1 MRSFRTSDGRTL
13 AYRREGAGSVLVC
26 HPGGPG
32 ASSRYLRDL
41 GGLARWVTLVCLD
54 PRGTGWSDTPRDPS
68 AYTLD
73 HYVGDLDEL
82 RAQLG
87 LGRMALLGFSHGGMV
102 SIRYAAT
109 YPDRVERLVL
119 ANTSAR
125 RGEAQRAE
133 AEHQIAARAG
143 EPWHAEAL
151 AALESAQRADQTVEA
166 MTRLL
171 KTMAP
176 LFFARWSSAASE
188 FVESDFGIDNVD
200 ALRFFNARPPDVT
213 SDLGRISSPTLVITG
228 EQDFVC
234 GPASGGEL
242 AEGIAGARLV
252 VIPDAGHMTYFE
264 QPERFV
270 VEVLT
275 FLRG

>member
-1 MRSFRTSDGRTL
+1 M
-13 AYRREGAGSVLVC
+13 LVC

-41 GGLARWVTLVCLD
+41 GGLAAQLTLVCLD
-54 PRGTGWSDTPRDPS
+54 PRGTGRSDPPRDPS

-73 HYVGDLDEL
+73 HYVADLDEL

-87 LGRMALLGFSHGGMV
+87 LGRIALLGFSHGGMV
-102 SIRYAAT
+102 AIRYAAS
-109 YPDRVERLVL
+109 YPERVERLVL
-119 ANTSAR
+119 ASTSAR
-125 RGEAQRAE
+125 RGEAQRVE
-133 AEHQIAARAG
+133 AERLIAARAG
-143 EPWHAEAL
+143 EPWYAEAV
-151 AALESAQRADQTVEA
+151 AALESEEHAHQTVEA
-166 MTRLL
+166 MARLL
-171 KTMAP
+171 KTMTP
-176 LFFARWSSAASE
+176 LFFSRWNAAAAE
-188 FVESDFGIDNVD
+188 FVKSDFGIDNVD
-200 ALRFFNARPPDVT
+200 ALRFFNARPPDLT

-228 EQDFVC
+228 EEDFVC
-234 GPASGGEL
+234 GPASGTEI
-242 AEGIAGARLV
+242 AAGIGAARLV